1 MAGII
6 LSLQL
11 RLMRSRVAAFRNDSR
26 RVQTAVV
33 AALVLGYLIYRYGG
47 TVYESVARSG
57 TMPEPGPLFAQLS
70 FSIVFLWV
78 VLPLAYGGRRDLDVR
93 KFQLLPVRPL
103 ALAGG
108 LSSTFILSPGVWLTA
123 ATAIVL
129 ALSFPDAA
137 ANLPLLGVSALV
149 LVVMCAVTGQ
159 VISTGADL
167 LGRQRHARDLL
178 TLVTFALTSVPVVMF
193 FLLKAQYADPAGA
206 TGTDGVFAWVPPAWP
221 GVAMAAAGQ
230 GQTSVALA
238 WLGGS
243 VVVIGLEVW
252 LWTLIISRAM
262 LAQDS
267 STIRSRGQTDPFAR
281 FATWLP
287 GNRRGAVAALELRL
301 LWREPARLPGVIVT
315 TLVFG
320 GIFTVV
326 AAALFDL
333 GGPGMAVFGVCS
345 VSFIVVG
352 RRLNEIGLHSS
363 ALWTNVVAR
372 GRASDDL
379 IGRDLGSVLV
389 DVPIRL
395 PALAVIAIDRAE
407 LTYVLP
413 ALIFGLASL
422 AAAYAGMRVFNV
434 KLAQG
439 EPRSKDTATGPNRPN
454 PFLNAIALATW
465 IVSTATVFALAALP
479 AAQGAGW
486 LYLTVPAAIVYA
498 AGAWYASLRW
508 IGRWLDL
515 HQAELLIRIEKV

>member
-1 MAGII
+1 
-6 LSLQL
+6 
-11 RLMRSRVAAFRNDSR
+11 
-26 RVQTAVV
+26 
-33 AALVLGYLIYRYGG
+33 
-47 TVYESVARSG
+47 
-57 TMPEPGPLFAQLS
+57 
-70 FSIVFLWV
+70 
-78 VLPLAYGGRRDLDVR
+78 
-93 KFQLLPVRPL
+93 
-103 ALAGG
+103 
-108 LSSTFILSPGVWLTA
+108 
-123 ATAIVL
+123 
-129 ALSFPDAA
+129 
-137 ANLPLLGVSALV
+137 
-149 LVVMCAVTGQ
+149 
-159 VISTGADL
+159 
-167 LGRQRHARDLL
+167 
-178 TLVTFALTSVPVVMF
+178 MF

-206 TGTDGVFAWVPPAWP
+206 TGTAGVFAWVPPAWP

-252 LWTLIISRAM
+252 LWTLIIARAM

-281 FATWLP
+281 FAKWLP

-389 DVPIRL
+389 DVPIL
-395 PALAVIAIDRAE
+395 LTALAVIAIYRAE